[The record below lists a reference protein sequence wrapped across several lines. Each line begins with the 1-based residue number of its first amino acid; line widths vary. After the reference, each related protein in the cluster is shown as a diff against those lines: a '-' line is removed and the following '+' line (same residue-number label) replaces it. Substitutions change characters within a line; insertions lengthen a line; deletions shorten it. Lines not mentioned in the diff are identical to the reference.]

1 MTASVPSES
10 DPAAAAVASPGGSAA
25 AIAPAWRSP
34 LAWTVLLATFLAGL
48 AADLSTKSWS
58 FRTVAGEPVELAPR
72 ALIDD
77 PHYRLPWHEGV
88 RAVPPDLLDF
98 HLVLN
103 QGAVFGIGQ
112 RQRGVFIA
120 LTAVAIVVGIAV
132 FAFWTDRRARL
143 SHLAIGLILA
153 GGIGNLY
160 DRITFGAVRDF
171 LHLLPRRHLPFDW
184 SWPGGSREIFPWV
197 FNVADVL
204 LLAGMSLLLIAAW
217 RAEAA
222 AKRTSAQ
229 ATGPATA

>member
-1 MTASVPSES
+1 MPLIV
-10 DPAAAAVASPGGSAA
+10 
-25 AIAPAWRSP
+25 PAWRSP
-34 LAWTVLLATFLAGL
+34 LAWTVLLAAFVAGL

-58 FRTVAGEPVELAPR
+58 FRTVAGEPVDLAPR

-103 QGAVFGIGQ
+103 RGAVFGIGQ
-112 RQRGVFIA
+112 RQRGMFIA
-120 LTAVAIVVGIAV
+120 LTVVAIVVGLAV

-171 LHLLPRRHLPFDW
+171 LHLFPRRNLPFGW
-184 SWPGGSREIFPWV
+184 SWSGGSREIFPWV

-204 LLAGMSLLLIAAW
+204 LLAGMSLLLLAAW

-222 AKRTSAQ
+222 AKRTASQ
-229 ATGPATA
+229 SPGPATA

>member
-1 MTASVPSES
+1 MPASSIET
-10 DPAAAAVASPGGSAA
+10 PASSADAAEPPRL
-25 AIAPAWRSP
+25 IAAWRSP
-34 LAWTVLLATFLAGL
+34 LAWTLLLLAFALGI

-58 FRTVAGEPVELAPR
+58 FRTVAGSPIDLPPG

-88 RAVPPDLLDF
+88 RAVSPDLLDF

-120 LTAVAIVVGIAV
+120 LTAVAIAVGIGV
-132 FAFWTDRRARL
+132 FALWTDRRAWL
-143 SHLAIGLILA
+143 SHLAIGMILA
-153 GGIGNLY
+153 GGVGNLY

-171 LHLLPRRHLPFDW
+171 LHMFPRRNLPFGW
-184 SWPGGSREIFPWV
+184 SWPGGSREVFPWV

-204 LLAGMSLLLIAAW
+204 LLAGMALLLIVAW
-217 RAEAA
+217 RAESAARRHAPEPSGTAA
-222 AKRTSAQ
+222 A
-229 ATGPATA
+229 